1 MNFDTKKSLNYHMG
15 ANMHILKLSTYY
27 DPELTAGSHL
37 SKDLEEAY
45 ISAGYRITIIAPTP
59 SRGIDDETRK
69 KYLTKLYETKYD
81 GKVTI
86 IRFRM
91 FRERKSTIQRAF
103 RYFIIMIKQYFL
115 ARKIKGIDM
124 IISGSTPPIQGL
136 LVSPLKKKLKVP
148 LIYVLQD
155 VFPDSLINTGIIKKK
170 RLIWKIGRKIEDYTY
185 KNADKIIVISQDFKE
200 NIVKKGVPENKIEII
215 PNWIDTDEIRQ
226 VPRETND
233 LFDKYSIDRN
243 KFILSYCGNLGMTQN
258 LEMVLYAAKELS
270 MIDDLLFV
278 FVGSGQNKKNLE
290 VLSKKLGLTNVLF
303 LPFQPS
309 EILSEVYSIGDV
321 GLIVSKNGIGEN
333 SFPSKTYTMLSARQ
347 PILASFDTNSE
358 LSKIIQ
364 MYEIGM
370 CVQSENIDVFI
381 EAIRKLYDE
390 RDSLVKMGVNCRNL
404 VEMKYSKSASTTKY
418 LDLIESFER

>member
-1 MNFDTKKSLNYHMG
+1 MG

-45 ISAGYRITIIAPTP
+45 ISAGYRITVIAPTP

-103 RYFIIMIKQYFL
+103 RYFIIMIKQYFI

-155 VFPDSLINTGIIKKK
+155 IFPDSLLNTGIIKKK
-170 RLIWKIGRKIEDYTY
+170 LLIWKIGRKIESYTY

-200 NIVKKGVPENKIEII
+200 NIVKKGVPDNKIEII
-215 PNWIDTDEIRQ
+215 PNWIDLESIRYI
-226 VPRETND
+226 PRENNYI
-233 LFDKYSIDRN
+233 FDKFNIDRN
-243 KFILSYCGNLGMTQN
+243 RFIISYCGNIGLTQN
-258 LEMVLYAAKELS
+258 IELVLRSAVELSANTNILFVLVGDGQAKERMEGLS
-270 MIDDLLFV
+270 REL
-278 FVGSGQNKKNLE
+278 SLE
-290 VLSKKLGLTNVLF
+290 NVVF
-303 LPFQPS
+303 LPFQPY
-309 EILSEVYSIGDV
+309 EFISEVYSIGDI
-321 GLIVSKNGIGEN
+321 GLIVSKKNIGAN
-333 SFPSKTYTMLSARQ
+333 SVPSKVFSMMAAEQL
-347 PILASFDTNSE
+347 ILASFDTNSE
-358 LSKIIQ
+358 LGELIDKAKCGYCI
-364 MYEIGM
+364 EP
-370 CVQSENIDVFI
+370 ENLRSFI
-381 EAIRKLYDE
+381 EKIQSIYRRKDTIHSLGKNGRLYAMNE
-390 RDSLVKMGVNCRNL
+390 HSKEKNTSKYVSLISSITKHDSLREKNR
-404 VEMKYSKSASTTKY
+404 
-418 LDLIESFER
+418 